1 MNTANQISELRGLS
15 GSDGRTVKN
24 SNELIQKGLAHAY
37 PQIDREDREK
47 IAVQMEN
54 HPDGKVKIGD
64 KEVTVGELEF
74 IVANSIQTIT
84 SETDPK
90 NEYFSWIEDGID
102 IIKDMSTDGVTKE
115 ELMRRNDF
123 LTDLDQR
130 ETEVKMCIS
139 LYRNAARGNGY
150 LADVAKE
157 KIAFLQKKWAKLM
170 EIRSAVKLS
179 TQDYADEKS
188 AKRVG
193 NDRTKLYLLA
203 LYFMRQGKEI
213 PDRLKTKLEMNYGI
227 TFEDGVAERMIDDR
241 IGRVPLTK
249 KQTID
254 RINALRGRQSDV
266 NKPVL
271 SIHKQKFNAAQ
282 FEKLSMQYMN
292 SYN

>member
-1 MNTANQISELRGLS
+1 
-15 GSDGRTVKN
+15 
-24 SNELIQKGLAHAY
+24 
-37 PQIDREDREK
+37 
-47 IAVQMEN
+47 
-54 HPDGKVKIGD
+54 
-64 KEVTVGELEF
+64 
-74 IVANSIQTIT
+74 
-84 SETDPK
+84 
-90 NEYFSWIEDGID
+90 
-102 IIKDMSTDGVTKE
+102 
-115 ELMRRNDF
+115 
-123 LTDLDQR
+123 
-130 ETEVKMCIS
+130 
-139 LYRNAARGNGY
+139 
-150 LADVAKE
+150 
-157 KIAFLQKKWAKLM
+157 M

-213 PDRLKTKLEMNYGI
+213 PARLKTKLEMNYGI